1 MSRTALGHLGWRR
14 PSGSHAPSG
23 AQPNLADIIA
33 ARKRIRGMAALTPL
47 RPSDAMSRH
56 CGAPVYFKLETMQPT
71 GAFKVRGAANHIL
84 SLSADQRRAGVITVS
99 TGNHGR
105 AVAYVA
111 CALAIRCVVCL
122 SSLVPANKIA
132 AIEALGAEVD
142 VGGADQD
149 AAMERAIARACAE
162 GMTLVPP
169 FDHPA
174 VIAGQGTIGLEIAE
188 DLLPVGTVIA
198 PLSGGGLI
206 GGIAAALKPIDP
218 RIRVVAIASERCPAM
233 LESLKAGWPVMVE
246 ERSSLAD
253 LLGGGIGLENAY
265 SFPLVR
271 DLVDEVWVV
280 GEDATADAIRLA
292 FIHERLVLEG
302 AAATGIAALIQAPA
316 GTFPGPIVVVVTGD
330 NIDRRTWLAI
340 INDGNNRA

>member
-253 LLGGGIGLENAY
+253 LPVAASVSKMRIPSRWCAISWTRCGSSARTRRQTRSGLLSSMKG
-265 SFPLVR
+265 SFSKVPRRRESPRSSRLRPAHFQVR
-271 DLVDEVWVV
+271 SSSW
-280 GEDATADAIRLA
+280 
-292 FIHERLVLEG
+292 
-302 AAATGIAALIQAPA
+302 
-316 GTFPGPIVVVVTGD
+316 
-330 NIDRRTWLAI
+330 
-340 INDGNNRA
+340 